1 MTNIFKAKYII
12 GSNPTRQFQMSE
24 KKVLFDDNGVQFTK
38 TEDIEINTIENLEQ
52 ILSDIEQARLT
63 IEAKRTAILEEI
75 ETLEEV
81 DQPVNNENVV
91 EEENNNV

>member
-12 GSNPTRQFQMSE
+12 GTNPRQFQMSE
-24 KKVLFDDNGVQFTK
+24 KKVLFDDDGVQFTK
-38 TEDIEINTIENLEQ
+38 TEDIEINTIENLEK
-52 ILSDIEQARLT
+52 ILSDIELARLT

-75 ETLEEV
+75 ETLVEV